1 MNKQLLKNY
10 IHDRKGFI
18 LIYLFCSSSLI
29 FYFNFITIGEN
40 SILYPVLFITLPF
53 FVFLLFDSS
62 KYMKFNQRLLSN
74 IEGVATD
81 LSPSTYE
88 QQLVNQLL
96 LKMSIANS
104 QQYQQLKEH
113 HRENL
118 YFLSHLMH
126 HLKAPLSVIEIIC
139 NDETNTKEGNEAI
152 QQQATRIRQTVDQAL
167 SLVRTDA
174 FENDLAIQPVDI
186 IALLQQC
193 INEHK
198 KECIQ
203 SNIYPKI
210 VCPVKQIFVITDSKW
225 CKVLLQQLISNAI
238 KYSALKDGKKT
249 LSFIIEHDK
258 AHVTLSIVDEGIGIP
273 HYDQHALFQP
283 FFTGEN
289 GRKVTHSSGI
299 GLYICQKICNRLDHE
314 LSFVSKQH
322 EGSTFTIKM
331 KASTQNKNLTN
342 M

>member
-10 IHDRKGFI
+10 IRDRKRFI
-18 LIYLFCSSSLI
+18 LLYLFCTISLI
-29 FYFNFITIGEN
+29 FYFNFLTIGEK
-40 SILYPVLFITLPF
+40 SILYPLLFTTMPF

-74 IEGVATD
+74 IEGNATD

-88 QQLVNQLL
+88 QQRVNQLM
-96 LKMSIANS
+96 LKMSLTNR
-104 QQYQQLKEH
+104 QQYLQLKEH

-139 NDETNTKEGNEAI
+139 NDESNTIEGNEAI

-203 SNIYPKI
+203 SNIFPKI
-210 VCPVKQIFVITDSKW
+210 TRPVQQLFVITDSKW

-238 KYSALKDGKKT
+238 KYSALKSGEKT

-258 AHVTLSIVDEGIGIP
+258 THVSLRIIDEGIGIP
-273 HYDQHALFQP
+273 DYDQHALFQP

-299 GLYICQKICNRLDHE
+299 GLYLCQKICKRLDHE
-314 LSFVSKQH
+314 LSFVSKQNK
-322 EGSTFTIKM
+322 GSTFKIKM
-331 KASTQNKNLTN
+331 KASMQNNNLTN

>member
-10 IHDRKGFI
+10 IRDRKRFI
-18 LIYLFCSSSLI
+18 LLYLFCTISLI
-29 FYFNFITIGEN
+29 FYFNFLTIGEK
-40 SILYPVLFITLPF
+40 SILYPLLFTTMPF

-74 IEGVATD
+74 IEGNATD

-96 LKMSIANS
+96 LKMSISNS

-139 NDETNTKEGNEAI
+139 NDESNTIEGNEAI

-174 FENDLAIQPVDI
+174 FENDLAIITRPV
-186 IALLQQC
+186 QQL
-193 INEHK
+193 
-198 KECIQ
+198 
-203 SNIYPKI
+203 
-210 VCPVKQIFVITDSKW
+210 FVITDSKW

-238 KYSALKDGKKT
+238 KYSALKSGEKT

-258 AHVTLSIVDEGIGIP
+258 THVSLRIIDEGIGIP
-273 HYDQHALFQP
+273 DYDQHALFQP

-299 GLYICQKICNRLDHE
+299 GLYLCQKICKRLDHE
-314 LSFVSKQH
+314 LSFVSKQNK
-322 EGSTFTIKM
+322 GSTFKIKM
-331 KASTQNKNLTN
+331 KASMQNNNLTN